1 MRPYR
6 RRDVVGDASV
16 TRGAAFQ
23 NEPGGPAAGAPA
35 TYILGQSGW
44 LSPRPSWSPL
54 PPRSGVGETST
65 DSALSAVSP
74 SPFPHAGRR
83 SRRGAGRAMCS
94 GPPPAP
100 SRRPGTGKVTGVA
113 PPAVQ
118 CGRGHA
124 GLESAASSRPGPAPR
139 RRRRDRRP
147 AQGRGGHPPRGA
159 PARLRQPGPWPAS
172 GGDLKR

>member
-1 MRPYR
+1 M
-6 RRDVVGDASV
+6 VGDASV

-83 SRRGAGRAMCS
+83 SRRGGAAPCAPARRRLQVAGRGPAKSRGSRRQRFSAAGAMLAS
-94 GPPPAP
+94 
-100 SRRPGTGKVTGVA
+100 SRRPRVGPARPHGVGGA
-113 PPAVQ
+113 IAARPKGAADIPPAGPQ
-118 CGRGHA
+118 HA
-124 GLESAASSRPGPAPR
+124 LDS
-139 RRRRDRRP
+139 
-147 AQGRGGHPPRGA
+147 
-159 PARLRQPGPWPAS
+159 PARGPPQA
-172 GGDLKR
+172 GI